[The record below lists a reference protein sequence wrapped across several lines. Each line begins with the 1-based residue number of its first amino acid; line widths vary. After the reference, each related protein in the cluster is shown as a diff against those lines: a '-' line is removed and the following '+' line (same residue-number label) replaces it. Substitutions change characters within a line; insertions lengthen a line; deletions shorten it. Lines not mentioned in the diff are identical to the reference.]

1 MKGKTLQ
8 PQQKTPRRI
17 TTSLTWG
24 YLGLAFPLS
33 GCGGRI

>member
-1 MKGKTLQ
+1 MKVKTSQ
-8 PQQKTPRRI
+8 PQQKTPR
-17 TTSLTWG
+17 SHEAALTWG